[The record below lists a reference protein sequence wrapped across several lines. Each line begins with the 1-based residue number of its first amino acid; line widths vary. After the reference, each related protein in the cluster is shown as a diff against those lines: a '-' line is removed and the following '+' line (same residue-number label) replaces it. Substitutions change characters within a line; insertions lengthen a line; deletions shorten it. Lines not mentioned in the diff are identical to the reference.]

1 LIDGYHRS
9 STSENI
15 KIQLL
20 IARWFFG

>member
-20 IARWFFG
+20 IARWFFV